1 MAAAGWD
8 FLQKKTLFV
17 LVSKRCFKGPYII
30 FFVLEEKKRDFE
42 EKGPKKKQ
50 KKETKK
56 KGVKIF
62 SFFFSFLEEEGRKC
76 FCD

>member
-1 MAAAGWD
+1 
-8 FLQKKTLFV
+8 
-17 LVSKRCFKGPYII
+17 
-30 FFVLEEKKRDFE
+30 VLEEKKRDFE